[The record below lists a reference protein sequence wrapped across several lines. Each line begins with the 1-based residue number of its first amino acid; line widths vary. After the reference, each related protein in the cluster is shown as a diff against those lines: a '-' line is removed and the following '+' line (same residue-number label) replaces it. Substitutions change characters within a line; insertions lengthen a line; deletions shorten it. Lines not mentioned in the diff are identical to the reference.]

1 MQWVKNGM
9 NKNKNN
15 KIIVQA
21 LLKGLAILECFK
33 NDQEEHGVTELGQLV
48 DFPESGVQRILNT
61 LEFTGYV
68 YQNPLNRRYRLSPK
82 IISQCNKA
90 ATFLRWK
97 EMARKHMTV
106 LNELYEETVNLA
118 IRDGDGAVY
127 IEVVE
132 SRHVLRPNLVQGIRY
147 PLHCSALGQSLLL
160 DMSET
165 ALLSVWPEE
174 LEMHT
179 PKTITNKQAMLE
191 KIRVAKEEQ
200 YTVDD
205 EEYQMG
211 LVCVGVPV
219 RGVGNRI
226 VAAISMSTPTV
237 RMTPEKFETVV
248 VQLKET
254 AKKISDDFQYLFP
267 SEG

>member
-1 MQWVKNGM
+1 MKKKEENQIV
-9 NKNKNN
+9 
-15 KIIVQA
+15 VQA

-33 NDQEEHGVTELGQLV
+33 NDQAEHGVTELGQMV
-48 DFPESGVQRILNT
+48 DLPESGVQRILNT
-61 LEFTGYV
+61 LELTGYV
-68 YQNPLNRRYRLSPK
+68 YQNSQNRKYRLSPK
-82 IISQCNKA
+82 ILSQCDKA

-97 EMARKHMTV
+97 EMARKHMTA
-106 LNELYEETVNLA
+106 LNEVYGETVNLA

-127 IEVVE
+127 VEVVE
-132 SRHVLRPNLVQGIRY
+132 SRHVLRPNLVKGIRY

-160 DMSET
+160 DLSEK
-165 ALLSVWPEE
+165 ALLSVWPEDME
-174 LEMHT
+174 TYT
-179 PKTITNKQAMLE
+179 PKTVTDKKAMLE
-191 KIRVAKEEQ
+191 KMRLAKDSQ

-211 LVCVGVPV
+211 LVCIGAPI

-226 VAAISMSTPTV
+226 VAAVSMSTPTV

-248 VQLKET
+248 AQLKET
-254 AKKISDDFQYLFP
+254 AKKISDDFQYLFA

>member
-1 MQWVKNGM
+1 M
-9 NKNKNN
+9 NESENN
-15 KIIVQA
+15 KIFVKS

-33 NDQEEHGVTELGQLV
+33 NDQAEHGVTELGQLV
-48 DFPESGVQRILNT
+48 DLPESGVQRILNT
-61 LEFTGYV
+61 LEFAGYV
-68 YQNPLNRRYRLSPK
+68 YQNSQNRRYRLSPK
-82 IISQCNKA
+82 IISQCDKA
-90 ATFLRWK
+90 TTFLRWK
-97 EMARKHMTV
+97 EMARKHMTL
-106 LNELYEETVNLA
+106 LNEVFGETVNLA

-132 SRHVLRPNLVQGIRY
+132 SLHVLRPNLVKGIRY

-160 DMSET
+160 DMSES

-174 LEMHT
+174 LEVHT
-179 PKTITNKQAMLE
+179 PKTITNRQAMLD
-191 KIRVAKEEQ
+191 KFRLAKGEQ

-211 LVCVGVPV
+211 LVCVGAPV

-226 VAAISMSTPTV
+226 VAAVSMSTPTV
-237 RMTPEKFETVV
+237 RMTPEKFETIV

-254 AKKISDDFQYLFP
+254 AKKISDDFQYLF
-267 SEG
+267 